1 MNQHSPFIP
10 LLEFGKRAY
19 AKLKL
24 PALFREENFSPF
36 THVDSPT
43 ANAAIMQAI
52 LKGEPAMIARFGFG
66 ELNATIRYAGMKYG
80 RFHPLGYVFGNS
92 QPGWYTN
99 ELIEGM
105 PICNGFFPT
114 TKENLD
120 RFGELMLS
128 DMLELNI
135 LGVWQK
141 REPYF
146 AKELEG
152 VLKVKLSDLEPYFHE
167 DPWSAALEGKTV
179 LVIHPFDRT
188 IQQQY
193 KKRELLFENKKV
205 LPPFELKT
213 IRAVQTLVGQT
224 AGFQSWFHAL
234 EHMQEQ
240 IERETFDVAIIGAG
254 AYGFPLAAF
263 VKRIGKISVHLGG
276 ASQLLFGIR
285 GKRWVDE
292 KDNYHIFFN
301 EHWVKPLPEEKPA
314 NAELA
319 EGGSYW

>member
-1 MNQHSPFIP
+1 MNQQSPLIP
-10 LLEFGKRAY
+10 LLEFGKKAY

-24 PALFREENFSPF
+24 PPLIRYENFNPF
-36 THVDSPT
+36 TPVDSHT
-43 ANAAIMQAI
+43 GNAAIRQAI

-80 RFHPLGYVFGNS
+80 RFNPLGYVFGNS

-105 PICNGFFPT
+105 PVCNGFFPT

-120 RFGELMLS
+120 RFGELMLR
-128 DMLELNI
+128 DMLELDI

-146 AKELEG
+146 AKELQG

-193 KKRELLFENKKV
+193 KKREWLFEDKKV

-224 AGFQSWFHAL
+224 AGFASWFHAL

-240 IERETFDVAIIGAG
+240 IEKESFDVAIIGAG

-263 VKRIGKISVHLGG
+263 IKRIGKISVHLGG

-285 GKRWVDE
+285 GKRWEQE
-292 KDNYHIFFN
+292 KNNYHIFFN